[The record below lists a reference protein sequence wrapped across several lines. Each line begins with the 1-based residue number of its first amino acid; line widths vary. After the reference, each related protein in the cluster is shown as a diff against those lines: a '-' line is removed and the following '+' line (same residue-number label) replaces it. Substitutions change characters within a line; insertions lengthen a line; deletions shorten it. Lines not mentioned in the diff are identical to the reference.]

1 MRPTIKYMLR
11 AAVLFVMATTIAP
24 LVSGQRSGSAAD
36 ARMRVMREMRERE
49 ARDNEMRERAF
60 DLRMVE
66 EEARRHPAVRRSEPK
81 LDIAQMREDFVR
93 IQVVNYELADV
104 VRHGSSSSGGGTL
117 DLKLIAKSVAEIK
130 KRARR
135 LKDNMALPETGNV
148 FERPQMEVGPEA
160 GQLKSSLSV
169 LNKLIIGFVN
179 NPMFKEANVVDVQ
192 LSVKAKHDLEDIIEI
207 SEQIKKSSEKLNKI
221 ARKQ

>member
-1 MRPTIKYMLR
+1 MRPNIKFMLR
-11 AAVLFVMATTIAP
+11 AAVLFVMATTITP
-24 LVSGQRSGSAAD
+24 LVSGQRGGSAAD

-66 EEARRHPAVRRSEPK
+66 EEARRHPAIRRSEPK
-81 LDIAQMREDFVR
+81 IDIAQMREDFVR

-104 VRHGSSSSGGGTL
+104 VKQGGSSTL

-135 LKDNMALPETGNV
+135 LKDNMALPETENV

-160 GQLKSSLSV
+160 GQVKSSISV
-169 LNKLIIGFVN
+169 LNKLILGFVN
-179 NPMFKEANVVDVQ
+179 NPIFKEANVVDVQ
-192 LSVKAKHDLEDIIEI
+192 LSVKAKHDLEDIIEM

>member
-1 MRPTIKYMLR
+1 MRPNIKFMLR

-24 LVSGQRSGSAAD
+24 LVSGQRGGSAAD

-49 ARDNEMRERAF
+49 ARDNELRERAF

-66 EEARRHPAVRRSEPK
+66 EEARRHPAVRRTEPK

-93 IQVVNYELADV
+93 IQVVNYELVDV
-104 VRHGSSSSGGGTL
+104 VKHGSGGGTL

-135 LKDNMALPETGNV
+135 LKDNMALPETENV

-160 GQLKSSLSV
+160 GQVKSSISV
-169 LNKLIIGFVN
+169 LNKLI
-179 NPMFKEANVVDVQ
+179 FKEANVVDVQ
-192 LSVKAKHDLEDIIEI
+192 LSVKAKHDLEDIIEM
-207 SEQIKKSSEKLNKI
+207 SEQIRKSSEKLNKI
-221 ARKQ
+221 ARKAQ